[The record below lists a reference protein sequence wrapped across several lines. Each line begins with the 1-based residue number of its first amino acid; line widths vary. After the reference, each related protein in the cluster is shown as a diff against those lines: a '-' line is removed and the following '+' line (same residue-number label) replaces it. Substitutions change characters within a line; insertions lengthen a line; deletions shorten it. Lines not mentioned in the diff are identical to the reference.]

1 MTASELRT
9 AMIETLDELYE
20 HNQMIFDYWI
30 SEMYDENDEEIPSF
44 FTEENFKQMREDL
57 HVIQSNLVIADY

>member
-30 SEMYDENDEEIPSF
+30 SEMYDENDEEISSF

-57 HVIQSNLVIADY
+57 HVIQSDLVIADY